1 MTAPVPVDIRGLR
14 AGYGGAEILSGID
27 LVVEPG
33 ARIVLLGPNGA
44 GKTTLLRC
52 LLGLLR
58 PAAGSVRLWGCD
70 PADPRTRRELLR
82 RVGASLESPVL
93 PAHVR
98 ALEWMEHHATLSGL
112 PHPRDAAREVLRS
125 WDLPETTDA
134 DKLSQGQRQRL
145 LVARCLLHRP
155 ELLLLD
161 EPAAHLDPSAREE
174 FWTYLESWRTATG
187 AALLVSSHQLEE
199 AVDRGG
205 EWIVMGAGQI
215 LHRGPAETF
224 VEAHSGSILLRI
236 HTPRHLSEL
245 RRIMTPSGCSV
256 ETAGA
261 DPTLEFRLRP
271 KHGSPDHPGILRAL
285 VESGVGVTALGADAL
300 SLREAYRSCL
310 GRSPNPGPE
319 PRGIPS
325 DLAPSGV
332 SSPMSDILSSAR
344 LHARSLLRERRLLLP
359 FAILVLLLCSG
370 ILLAFPAGA
379 PVYAVSSLLAMAA
392 ILPCG
397 LAAGLAADL
406 VAGERE
412 RKSLETQFTL
422 SNPFGRLLS
431 GGALSI
437 ALPGQILS
445 TFAVFVACM
454 ALLRTGNSISPTAVA
469 TIVLCFAPAALGL
482 SICVGILFSLR
493 ATSARAAAQFS
504 TLSTLPLLVLAQALP
519 HLLPGTVLPWTGGAA
534 GLALAA
540 GFLFWR
546 ISRSLSPERLLR

>member
-1 MTAPVPVDIRGLR
+1 MTSPAPVDIRGLR
-14 AGYGGAEILSGID
+14 AGYGGAEVLSGID
-27 LVVEPG
+27 LAVEPG

-52 LLGLLR
+52 LLGLMR
-58 PAAGSVRLWGCD
+58 PLDGSVRLWGCD
-70 PADPRTRRELLR
+70 PADPRTRRDLLR
-82 RVGASLESPVL
+82 RVGASLESPIL

-112 PHPRDAAREVLRS
+112 PNPRNAAREVLGS
-125 WDLPETTDA
+125 WDLPEGMDA

-174 FWTYLESWRTATG
+174 FWTYLESWRRATG
-187 AALLVSSHQLEE
+187 AALMVSSHQLEE

-205 EWIVMGAGQI
+205 EWIVMGAGRI

-224 VEAHSGSILLRI
+224 VEAFSGSRLLR
-236 HTPRHLSEL
+236 TDAPRHLAEIRHILS
-245 RRIMTPSGCSV
+245 PSGCAV
-256 ETAGA
+256 EIAGA
-261 DPTLEFRLRP
+261 DPSSELRLRP
-271 KHGSPDHPGILRAL
+271 LRGSKDHPGILRAL
-285 VESGVGVTALGADAL
+285 AEAGIGVTALGEDAL
-300 SLREAYRSCL
+300 SLREAYRACL
-310 GRSPNPGPE
+310 GQSRSPGPE
-319 PRGIPS
+319 PRAIPS
-325 DLAPSGV
+325 DLAPFAKA
-332 SSPMSDILSSAR
+332 SPFSDIRSSAR
-344 LHARSLLRERRLLLP
+344 LHLRSLLRERRLLLP
-359 FAILVLLLCSG
+359 FAILVLLLCGG
-370 ILLAFPAGA
+370 ILLAFPSGA
-379 PVYAVSSLLAMAA
+379 PSYAVSSLLAMAA

-422 SNPFGRLLS
+422 STPFGRLLS
-431 GGALSI
+431 GGAISI

-445 TFAVFVACM
+445 TLAVFVAGT
-454 ALLRTGNSISPTAVA
+454 ALLRTGNVPSPAATVA
-469 TIVLCFAPAALGL
+469 IVLGFAPAALGL
-482 SICVGILFSLR
+482 SIGVGILFSLR
-493 ATSARAAAQFS
+493 ATSARAAAQFA

-519 HLLPGTVLPWTGGAA
+519 HLVAGGALPWICGAA
-534 GLALAA
+534 GLAVLATL
-540 GFLFWR
+540 LFGK